1 VTQGSGTAAAAALP
15 RRLERQAISLGAANA
30 IDYAI
35 QFLLPVVLVRF
46 LTPEAFG
53 AYRLL
58 WLVAGTVMAV
68 VTQAMAASLFYFLP
82 RSGDEEKRLYIN
94 QVLLYLSA
102 AGLIA
107 ACAVSGWNPWL
118 PQNVRELS
126 PDGALLPTFVM
137 FWVVASLLD
146 LIGSTEERVRW
157 QTRTIV
163 GLSALRAVALCA
175 AVVLTRQLG
184 PVLLALLGFAIFK
197 FALLLTYV
205 ARYHGLKGPFLRRRA
220 FTRQLRQTA
229 PFAFT
234 GALYGLRAQADQW
247 VATALFSV
255 GMFASFSIAAL
266 LSPLV
271 HLCRVSVQQAFL
283 PSISRLEAAG
293 DLRGMLE
300 LNSRGS
306 VLVATLVY
314 PVLAFAFVFSAE
326 IVTIIY
332 TPAYV
337 AAAPVMRVYI
347 LGLIALVIEP
357 ATLMLLLRQGPFSMR
372 LGVLALALSVAL
384 SWTCAR
390 AGGLAGAA
398 VGSVT
403 AIYLEHLGTL
413 WRISRCTGIPWRHL
427 QDWRSLGL
435 LLLCAALAG
444 VISWAAVSGVPAGLG
459 PEARVAA
466 GGVLLAVAYLALLV
480 MCGLARNWRAAL
492 EGALRRP

>member
-1 VTQGSGTAAAAALP
+1 
-15 RRLERQAISLGAANA
+15 
-30 IDYAI
+30 
-35 QFLLPVVLVRF
+35 
-46 LTPEAFG
+46 
-53 AYRLL
+53 
-58 WLVAGTVMAV
+58 
-68 VTQAMAASLFYFLP
+68 
-82 RSGDEEKRLYIN
+82 
-94 QVLLYLSA
+94 
-102 AGLIA
+102 
-107 ACAVSGWNPWL
+107 
-118 PQNVRELS
+118 PQNVRQLS
-126 PDGALLPTFVM
+126 SNGALLPTFVM

-157 QTRTIV
+157 QTRTII
-163 GLSALRAVALCA
+163 GLSALRAVALSA
-175 AVVLTRQLG
+175 AAVLTRQLE
-184 PVLLALLGFAIFK
+184 PVLLTLLGFAIFK

-220 FTRQLRQTA
+220 FTQQLRQTA
-229 PFAFT
+229 PFALT

-306 VLVATLVY
+306 VLAATLLY
-314 PVLAFAFVFSAE
+314 PMLAFAFVFSAE

-332 TPAYV
+332 TSAYV
-337 AAAPVMRVYI
+337 AAAPVMRIYI

-357 ATLMLLLRQGPFSMR
+357 ATLMLLLRQGAFSMR
-372 LGVLALALSVAL
+372 LGVLALALSVTL
-384 SWTCAR
+384 SWTCAS

-403 AIYLEHLGTL
+403 AIYLEHVGAL

-435 LLLCAALAG
+435 LLVCAALAG
-444 VISWAAVSGVPAGLG
+444 VISWVLVRGVPAGFG

-466 GGVLLAVAYLALLV
+466 GGVLLAVAYLALIV
-480 MCGLARNWRAAL
+480 MCGLARDWRAAF
-492 EGALRRP
+492 EGLRRRQ

>member
-1 VTQGSGTAAAAALP
+1 
-15 RRLERQAISLGAANA
+15 I
-30 IDYAI
+30 I
-35 QFLLPVVLVRF
+35 
-46 LTPEAFG
+46 
-53 AYRLL
+53 
-58 WLVAGTVMAV
+58 
-68 VTQAMAASLFYFLP
+68 
-82 RSGDEEKRLYIN
+82 
-94 QVLLYLSA
+94 
-102 AGLIA
+102 
-107 ACAVSGWNPWL
+107 
-118 PQNVRELS
+118 
-126 PDGALLPTFVM
+126 
-137 FWVVASLLD
+137 
-146 LIGSTEERVRW
+146 
-157 QTRTIV
+157 
-163 GLSALRAVALCA
+163 GLSALRAVALSA
-175 AVVLTRQLG
+175 AAVLTRQLE
-184 PVLLALLGFAIFK
+184 PVLLTLLGFAIFK

-220 FTRQLRQTA
+220 FTQQLRQTA
-229 PFAFT
+229 PFASP
-234 GALYGLRAQADQW
+234 GALYGRRAQADQW

-306 VLVATLVY
+306 VLAATLLY

-332 TPAYV
+332 TSAYV
-337 AAAPVMRVYI
+337 AAAPVMRIYI

-398 VGSVT
+398 
-403 AIYLEHLGTL
+403 
-413 WRISRCTGIPWRHL
+413 
-427 QDWRSLGL
+427 
-435 LLLCAALAG
+435 
-444 VISWAAVSGVPAGLG
+444 
-459 PEARVAA
+459 
-466 GGVLLAVAYLALLV
+466 GGVLLAVAYLALIV
-480 MCGLARNWRAAL
+480 MCGRAGRLRGPAAQAMRR
-492 EGALRRP
+492 EAVSGGAVRCD

>member
-1 VTQGSGTAAAAALP
+1 MSSGTGAPASSGTGAAAALAVP
-15 RRLERQAISLGAANA
+15 YRLGHRAISLGAANA

-35 QFLLPVVLVRF
+35 QFLLPVVLVRY

-53 AYRLL
+53 SYRLL

-68 VTQAMAASLFYFLP
+68 VTQAMAGGLYYFLP

-94 QVLLYLSA
+94 QALLYLSA

-118 PQNVRELS
+118 PQNVRQLS
-126 PDGALLPTFVM
+126 SNGALLPTFVM
-137 FWVVASLLD
+137 FWVVSSLLD

-157 QTRTIV
+157 QTRTII
-163 GLSALRAVALCA
+163 GLSALRAVALSA
-175 AVVLTRQLG
+175 AAVLTRQLE
-184 PVLLALLGFAIFK
+184 PVLLTLLGFAIFK

-220 FTRQLRQTA
+220 FTQQLRQTA
-229 PFAFT
+229 PFALT

-306 VLVATLVY
+306 VLAATLLY
-314 PVLAFAFVFSAE
+314 PMLAFAFVFSAE
-326 IVTIIY
+326 IVTI
-332 TPAYV
+332 
-337 AAAPVMRVYI
+337 
-347 LGLIALVIEP
+347 
-357 ATLMLLLRQGPFSMR
+357 
-372 LGVLALALSVAL
+372 
-384 SWTCAR
+384 
-390 AGGLAGAA
+390 
-398 VGSVT
+398 
-403 AIYLEHLGTL
+403 
-413 WRISRCTGIPWRHL
+413 
-427 QDWRSLGL
+427 
-435 LLLCAALAG
+435 
-444 VISWAAVSGVPAGLG
+444 
-459 PEARVAA
+459 
-466 GGVLLAVAYLALLV
+466 
-480 MCGLARNWRAAL
+480 
-492 EGALRRP
+492 